1 MKKGD
6 IYYYHER
13 VWSEE
18 EMKIHQP
25 HPDEIFRH
33 KYIKLIEHN
42 QRPKGSDTC
51 DGDSWSCFGIAYL
64 ENETGYIPMLSAF
77 KRSAAFFST
86 VLFEGTDKEK
96 TVKTN
101 TTLCTKFISKKFKR
115 VYEV

>member
-1 MKKGD
+1 MKYGD

-13 VWSEE
+13 VWSDEE
-18 EMKIHQP
+18 IKVMQP

-42 QRPKGSDTC
+42 KGGEWDTC
-51 DGDSWSCFGIAYL
+51 DRDSWSCFGVAYL

-86 VLFEGTDKEK
+86 ILFQGTDKEK

-101 TTLCTKFISKKFKR
+101 TTLCTSHIRKYYKR
-115 VYEV
+115 VYEI